1 MTHTIAMEM
10 DAMPHPSESPY
21 GAAEP
26 TSGAAAVVAVSVIV
40 PVTERPAPLA
50 ELYEEYSAALRT
62 AGIPHEFLFV
72 LEPWAR
78 SLATPLAELAARGEP
93 VRTIEAGQVLA
104 EADLLKMAAARS
116 RGAIVVTLPAYRRVD
131 ASVIPELIATVRAG
145 ADMAVARRWP
155 RHDSWVNRAQNRL
168 FHALVGNLSRGRL
181 HDVAC
186 GVRAM
191 PRDLLQQLPLY
202 GDFHRFLPL
211 MALRDG
217 YGVVEVDA
225 PQHPADG
232 GARLYAPG
240 VYLRRLVDVLGL
252 FFLLRFTDKPLRFF
266 GLMGAFAVLAGGAL
280 SAVLVIQRF
289 RGTAL
294 TDRPLL
300 ILGVML
306 VVLGV
311 QAIALGL
318 IGEMI
323 VHLNAPRRRSYRL
336 RPE

>member
-1 MTHTIAMEM
+1 MTYTMEI
-10 DAMPHPSESPY
+10 DAMVPLNAPRASSAGHQVQQTGDPL
-21 GAAEP
+21 
-26 TSGAAAVVAVSVIV
+26 VSVIV
-40 PVTERPAPLA
+40 PVTERPEALDQ
-50 ELYEEYSAALRT
+50 LYEEYSAPLRR
-62 AGIPHEFLFV
+62 AGIAYEFVFA

-78 SLATPLAELAARGEP
+78 SLAAPLAALAARGAP
-93 VRTIEAGQVLA
+93 VQTVDMGQVVGEAG
-104 EADLLKMAAARS
+104 LLKAGASRAR
-116 RGAIVVTLPAYRRVD
+116 GTIAVTLPAYRRVAAD
-131 ASVIPELIATVRAG
+131 ALPALIARVQAG

-155 RHDSWVNRAQNRL
+155 RHDSWINRAQNRL
-168 FHALVGNLSRGRL
+168 FHGLVGGLSRGRL

-191 PRDLLQQLPLY
+191 PRTLLQQFPLY

-217 YGVVEVDA
+217 YVVEEVEA
-225 PQHPADG
+225 PQHPADVR
-232 GARLYAPG
+232 ARVYRPG

-266 GLMGAFAVLAGGAL
+266 GLIGAISVIAGGAL
-280 SAVLVIQRF
+280 SGMLVVQRF

-323 VHLNAPRRRSYRL
+323 VHLNAPRRRSYRV
-336 RPE
+336 RP